1 MLKTNKFNL
10 KQVIFLT
17 LMPIGLTTIITHT
30 FKPVEIV
37 KGTLLAKYDLYE
49 GKPKIYIY
57 GLVQE
62 KPIRDK
68 YEEKGIEPVFRGCI
82 VGDLKYMDNAY
93 NKEVTKRLGLN

>member
-1 MLKTNKFNL
+1 MLKTNQFNL
-10 KQVIFLT
+10 KQVVLIT
-17 LMPIGLTTIITHT
+17 LMLIGLISTITHI

-37 KGTLLAKYDLYE
+37 KGTLLAKYDLYK

-57 GLVQE
+57 GFVQE

-68 YEEKGIEPVFRGCI
+68 YEANGVEPVFRGCI

-93 NKEVTKRLGLN
+93 NSEVTKRLGLN

>member
-1 MLKTNKFNL
+1 MLKTSQFNL
-10 KQVIFLT
+10 KQVVLIT
-17 LMPIGLTTIITHT
+17 LMLIGLIATITHI

-37 KGTLLAKYDLYE
+37 KGILLAKYDLYK

-57 GLVQE
+57 GFVQE

-68 YEEKGIEPVFRGCI
+68 YEANGVEPVFRGCI
-82 VGDLKYMDNAY
+82 VGDLEYMDNAY